1 MIQSIHTAAAGMR
14 GYQTQLDVV
23 ANNMANMQTY
33 GYKKDSISFKD
44 ALYSEVVDASN
55 ANSTENLLKG
65 SGVIVNAVTKV
76 NTQGSMITTDSPLDA
91 MLTNTEAYFTVELP
105 DGTNA
110 YTKDG
115 SFAISAENGVGYLT
129 TGSGYYVLDENG
141 ERISFDFAAS
151 NLVIDNNGNLHNGD
165 GEAFAKLGAVGFT
178 NEAGL
183 DAVGTNLFVET
194 EASGT
199 PENID
204 NPGIEQYRVESSN
217 VDMAEEVTNMIK
229 AQRAYQMVSRVL
241 TTADKMEEVANNLR
255 RS

>member
-23 ANNMANMQTY
+23 ANNISNIQTY
-33 GYKKDSISFKD
+33 GYKKDTVSFKD

-55 ANSTENLLKG
+55 GNSAENLLKG
-65 SGVIVNAVTKV
+65 SGVIVNAVAKV
-76 NTQGSMITTDSPLDA
+76 NTQGSMISTDNPLDA
-91 MLTNTEAYFTVELP
+91 MLTNTEAYFAVELP
-105 DGTNA
+105 NGTNA

-115 SFAISAENGVGYLT
+115 SFAISSENGTGYLT

-141 ERISFDFAAS
+141 SRISFDFSPS
-151 NLVIDNNGNLHNGD
+151 NLSIDSDGGLHNGD
-165 GEAFAKLGAVGFT
+165 GEVFATLSTVGFT

-183 DAVGTNLFVET
+183 DAIGTNLFVET
-194 EASGT
+194 EASGAAQ
-199 PENID
+199 NIEK
-204 NPGIEQYRVESSN
+204 PGVEQYRIEGSN
-217 VDMAEEVTNMIK
+217 VDLAEEVTNMIK

-255 RS
+255 RQ